1 MKWQGRRAIVL
12 IAIGIASIGQVA
24 AQQVKVIQVF
34 QNVHVVGKVSHG
46 GTGSGADGKEHL
58 LVGVALA
65 KPLDGGIDRV
75 EAVVTHNE
83 PSEKIQTSIGLSSGK
98 AGNATI
104 DLSCPAVKIITA
116 GGPHKMA
123 LGDDCTFNRYDGPI
137 ASD

>member
-1 MKWQGRRAIVL
+1 MRWQGRHATVL
-12 IAIGIASIGQVA
+12 VVAGIASIGPVG

-34 QNVHVVGKVSHG
+34 QNVHVVGKIAHG

-58 LVGVALA
+58 LVGIELA
-65 KPLDGGIDRV
+65 KPLEGGIDRV
-75 EAVVTHNE
+75 EVVVTHNE
-83 PSEKIQTSIGLSSGK
+83 PSEKLRTSITLFSGK
-98 AGNATI
+98 ANNATI
-104 DLSCPAVKIITA
+104 DLSCPSVKVITA

>member
-1 MKWQGRRAIVL
+1 MKWQGSQVTVL

-34 QNVHVVGKVSHG
+34 QNVHVVGRITHG

-58 LVGVALA
+58 LVGVELA
-65 KPLDGGIDRV
+65 KPLEGGIDRV

-83 PSEKIQTSIGLSSGK
+83 PTEKIQTSIGLSSGK
-98 AGNATI
+98 ARNATI
-104 DLSCPAVKIITA
+104 DLSCPVVKVITA

-123 LGDDCTFNRYDGPI
+123 LGDDCTFNRYDGPV